1 MPIYNSDSDFKE
13 SVILDAPALFW
24 KLLGSSNSLQIQDF
38 ENAMQRLLIA
48 YSLHLYARSSPPDA
62 KW

>member
-24 KLLGSSNSLQIQDF
+24 NLLGSSNSFGIQEF
-38 ENAMQRLLIA
+38 ENAMQRLLI
-48 YSLHLYARSSPPDA
+48 PPSA
-62 KW
+62 P